1 MVPFSSCCSYEA
13 VGRIGM
19 KIFNFIVLSLL
30 LLSAAFSLLTLA
42 KPICLFFSFNVR
54 ELELNWCSKDQS
66 IWGPLCVKRW
76 NHNFPN
82 KVLRFVK
89 RNSLSLSLS
98 PPFLSLSLCLS
109 LCLSLPLSILSLC
122 ISTGMRLPDVVQSK
136 WDFYQWYVSWNELKL
151 DQMS

>member
-1 MVPFSSCCSYEA
+1 MVPFSSCCNYEA

-98 PPFLSLSLCLS
+98 LPPSSLCLS
-109 LCLSLPLSILSLC
+109 VSLCVSLSPSLNSLSLYLYRYASSRC
-122 ISTGMRLPDVVQSK
+122 GAV
-136 WDFYQWYVSWNELKL
+136 
-151 DQMS
+151 

>member
-1 MVPFSSCCSYEA
+1 MVPFSSCCNYEA

-19 KIFNFIVLSLL
+19 KIFNFIILSLL

-54 ELELNWCSKDQS
+54 ELKLNWCSKDQS

-98 PPFLSLSLCLS
+98 LSLPPSSLCLS
-109 LCLSLPLSILSLC
+109 VSLCVSLSLSQFSLSVSLQVC
-122 ISTGMRLPDVVQSK
+122 VFQMWCSL
-136 WDFYQWYVSWNELKL
+136 NEIFTS
-151 DQMS
+151 DTWAEMSLN

>member
-1 MVPFSSCCSYEA
+1 MVPFSSCCNYEA

-54 ELELNWCSKDQS
+54 ELELKWCSKDQS
-66 IWGPLCVKRW
+66 TWGPLCVKRW

-89 RNSLSLSLS
+89 RYSLSLSL
-98 PPFLSLSLCLS
+98 PPSSLCLS
-109 LCLSLPLSILSLC
+109 VSLCVSLSLSQFSLSVSLQVC
-122 ISTGMRLPDVVQSK
+122 VFQMWCSL
-136 WDFYQWYVSWNELKL
+136 NEIFTS
-151 DQMS
+151 DTWAEMSLN

>member
-1 MVPFSSCCSYEA
+1 MVPFSSCCNYEA

-98 PPFLSLSLCLS
+98 LPPSSLCLS
-109 LCLSLPLSILSLC
+109 VSLCVSLSLSQFSFSVSLQVC
-122 ISTGMRLPDVVQSK
+122 VFQMWCSL
-136 WDFYQWYVSWNELKL
+136 NEIFTS
-151 DQMS
+151 DTWAEMSLN

>member
-1 MVPFSSCCSYEA
+1 MVPFSSCCNYEA

-76 NHNFPN
+76 DHNFPN

-98 PPFLSLSLCLS
+98 LPPSSLCLS
-109 LCLSLPLSILSLC
+109 VSLCVSLSLSQFSLSVSLQVC
-122 ISTGMRLPDVVQSK
+122 VFQMWCSL
-136 WDFYQWYVSWNELKL
+136 NEIFTS
-151 DQMS
+151 DTWAEMSLN

>member
-1 MVPFSSCCSYEA
+1 MVPFSSCCNYEA

-98 PPFLSLSLCLS
+98 PPSSLCLS
-109 LCLSLPLSILSLC
+109 VSLCVPLSPSLNSLSLYLYRYASSRC
-122 ISTGMRLPDVVQSK
+122 GAV
-136 WDFYQWYVSWNELKL
+136 
-151 DQMS
+151 